1 MITMLPVTLTT
12 LGGAG
17 LINLWLAVR
26 TGMVRR
32 PSGIMIGDGG
42 NDRLQARMRAQANF
56 VEYSPFVLMLIGAI
70 ELTEGTSFWLW
81 LIGALFLLSRI
92 VHPLG
97 MDAPGGN
104 GRARP
109 IGFAVTALILLGLS
123 LYAVTLPLRG
133 PDRNTA
139 GAIAPADRG

>member
-17 LINLWLAVR
+17 LISLWLAIR

-32 PSGIMIGDGG
+32 PSRIMIGDGG

-56 VEYSPFVLMLIGAI
+56 VEYAPFVLMLIGAI
-70 ELTEGTSFWLW
+70 ELTEGTSLWLW
-81 LIGALFLLSRI
+81 FVSALFLLARI
-92 VHPLG
+92 IHPFG

-109 IGFAVTALILLGLS
+109 LGFVLTALILLGLS
-123 LYAVTLPLRG
+123 LYAVTLPLRS
-133 PDRNTA
+133 PARNAT